1 LHQVSAKAFASA
13 VAVDPS
19 QLPALLAAPR
29 RKAVINLGRV
39 WVLHRRRLL
48 QALAA
53 LALAA
58 AAAGLYEAR
67 DRLAAAGYDL
77 YDLGE
82 RQLAHSPL
90 GIAKISMTGQVM
102 TKEAEILAAIDIK
115 PETSMVNFD
124 ADAARA
130 AIERLPAVASATV
143 RKVYPNHVY
152 VSITERGPVARGRV
166 DGVTYVIADTGVRIG
181 PDGERYPALPLV
193 VGDEAGDDA
202 IVMIHAME
210 RFPALEKGLVALSRI
225 ADRRWDMIYDT
236 GLRVKLP
243 EVGVAQ
249 ALTQLATL
257 EKEFSLLERDVTQV
271 DLRVAGVVAV
281 KPTEEAAKQLD
292 AIAKAN
298 VARNKGNFKEDADY
312 SAPAR

>member
-1 LHQVSAKAFASA
+1 LHQVSAKAFARA
-13 VAVDPS
+13 VAVDPA

-124 ADAARA
+124 AEAARA

-152 VSITERGPVARGRV
+152 VSITERVPVARWRV
-166 DGVTYVIADTGVRIG
+166 DGATYLIDRTGAKIAANGANF
-181 PDGERYPALPLV
+181 PALPLV
-193 VGDEAGDDA
+193 VGDDAGDDA
-202 IVMIHAME
+202 MVMIEAMN
-210 RFPALEKGLVALSRI
+210 RYPALKPGLEALSRI
-225 ADRRWDMIYDT
+225 ADRRWDMIYRS
-236 GLRVKLP
+236 GLRVQLP
-243 EVGVAQ
+243 EQGVAQ
-249 ALTQLATL
+249 ALAQLSVL
-257 EKEFSLLERDVTQV
+257 QDRFQVLDRDVTV
-271 DLRVAGVVAV
+271 IDLRVQGVVAV
-281 KPTEEAAKQLD
+281 KPSDAAAKQLA

-312 SAPAR
+312 SAPGR